1 MRFNNINDM
10 DRTKDACRHQS
21 NNRVIM
27 WYKIRELYS
36 KGFNKSQIAFQLGLH
51 RSTVRR
57 YLKMDEDTL
66 TAKLQHRRRYP
77 RILDKY
83 ESYVC
88 DVLSRY
94 RFLSASQIHD
104 WMKEQYP
111 DLPVVCGKTVYNFVE
126 TVRRKYNLDKEGLS
140 KRVYEK
146 MPDTPYG
153 EYAQMDFGESR
164 MPTYRDDFVK
174 VYFFVMVMSRSRQK
188 FVYFSCTPFTSA
200 LAVYAH
206 ELAFAYFGGKPRRI
220 IYDQDKVLLVRENL
234 GDLILTRTFRAF
246 VNEQHFQP
254 VFCRPADP
262 ESKGKVENVVK
273 YVKRNFL
280 AGRTFNSLEVLNTE
294 VLQWLEKQE
303 TARYMEPHAWFR
315 LRNLRLNG
323 NICCHTME
331 NRCPPKTSR
340 KSIMSARTIRY
351 GTGPTTTVC
360 PPAPIKIGTP
370 LYGFLR
376 ITDISSCTTKRAVNS
391 YAGMSCVPEKGK
403 MYVTKDII
411 RTRHGA

>member
-164 MPTYRDDFVK
+164 MPTYRNDFVK

-294 VLQWLEKQE
+294 VLQWLEKTGNGKIHGTTRLVPAE
-303 TARYMEPHAWFR
+303 EFEIERKYLLPYYGEPV
-315 LRNLRLNG
+315 
-323 NICCHTME
+323 
-331 NRCPPKTSR
+331 PPKDEPKEYHVR
-340 KSIMSARTIRY
+340 KDNTVRYRTNY
-351 GTGPTTTVC
+351 YSVPSGTYKNRNTVVWLLENNGH
-360 PPAPIKIGTP
+360 IE
-370 LYGFLR
+370 LYDKESG
-376 ITDISSCTTKRAVNS
+376 KR
-391 YAGMSCVPEKGK
+391 MFFQT
-403 MYVTKDII
+403 MQ
-411 RTRHGA
+411 R

>member
-1 MRFNNINDM
+1 
-10 DRTKDACRHQS
+10 
-21 NNRVIM
+21 
-27 WYKIRELYS
+27 
-36 KGFNKSQIAFQLGLH
+36 
-51 RSTVRR
+51 
-57 YLKMDEDTL
+57 
-66 TAKLQHRRRYP
+66 
-77 RILDKY
+77 
-83 ESYVC
+83 
-88 DVLSRY
+88 
-94 RFLSASQIHD
+94 
-104 WMKEQYP
+104 MKEQYP
-111 DLPVVCGKTVYNFVE
+111 DLPVVFGKTVYNFVE

-174 VYFFVMVMSRSRQK
+174 VYFFVMVMSRSKQK

-294 VLQWLEKQE
+294 VLQWLEKTGNGKIHGTTRLVPAE
-303 TARYMEPHAWFR
+303 EFEIERKYLLPYYGEPVPPQRRAER
-315 LRNLRLNG
+315 VS
-323 NICCHTME
+323 
-331 NRCPPKTSR
+331 CPQGQ
-340 KSIMSARTIRY
+340 Y
-351 GTGPTTTVC
+351 GTVPDQ
-360 PPAPIKIGTP
+360 
-370 LYGFLR
+370 LLQ
-376 ITDISSCTTKRAVNS
+376 CTLQ
-391 YAGMSCVPEKGK
+391 
-403 MYVTKDII
+403 
-411 RTRHGA
+411 HL